1 MNKLREK
8 IFAWRLKRQTAR
20 QIVMPT
26 WDNIRSVAI
35 LYNNDN
41 IQSIIQDIEKQTKEV
56 VLFTMPDKKDI
67 FWLTGRPKSSI
78 QKILTAREFDL
89 LIDLTQQKSLTMH
102 YMAMYIRA
110 DFKTGRH
117 IREGIHDL
125 TISTEAQET
134 PQYLYEQIVR
144 YIKMFGRR

>member
-8 IFAWRLKRQTAR
+8 IFAWILGRQPEH
-20 QIVMPT
+20 QIVMPN
-26 WDNIRSVAI
+26 WDSIRSVAI

-41 IQSIIQDIEKQTKEV
+41 IQSIIHEIEHQTKEV

-67 FWLTGRPKSSI
+67 YWLTGRPKAHI
-78 QKILTAREFDL
+78 QELLTAREFDL
-89 LIDLTQQKSLTMH
+89 LIDLTQQDSLTMR
-102 YMAMYIRA
+102 YMAMYIHA

-125 TISTEAQET
+125 TINTEAQET

-144 YIKMFGRR
+144 YIKVFGRR